1 MPQVKDSEIHNDYWG
16 SDHCPISL
24 TMDIN
29 SINVDEF
36 REYMALNENDES
48 TVAAKEETDAENGVG
63 LLDEDHTITRNERD
77 EINNKNVVNLDDLY
91 NEEAKSDLED
101 FDEYQDQS
109 MLAGGLGL
117 EEDGLEFDK
126 DDGVDFYN

>member
-24 TMDIN
+24 TVDIN
-29 SINVDEF
+29 SIDVEEF

-48 TVAAKEETDAENGVG
+48 SVAAAEKTSISDGIG
-63 LLDEDHTITRNERD
+63 LLDEDHTITRNERQ
-77 EINNKNVVNLDDLY
+77 EINKKNVVDLDDLY

-109 MLAGGLGL
+109 MLVGGLGL
-117 EEDGLEFDK
+117 EEDGLEFD
-126 DDGVDFYN
+126 